1 MYFILPSQE
10 IVLLNQYHK
19 CGSRK
24 KVIFPGIQNN
34 LSLLKDHKLPT
45 DSFVQVVCRPCCIN
59 G

>member
-1 MYFILPSQE
+1 MYFVLSSQE

-34 LSLLKDHKLPT
+34 QFI
-45 DSFVQVVCRPCCIN
+45 SFERSQTSYRFFYTSDVLTVLY
-59 G
+59 